1 MGHVEKRRARAPKF
15 CLCKNVSKTP
25 DCSEEV
31 ESVEAQLAADE
42 ERVKA
47 EAAEPLPNGS
57 MWDDYR
63 GGPELEPL
71 LAHTTLINVDWLVD
85 FADRKVMPERE
96 GVVPAWQQLPSEAIV
111 SLTQLRQ
118 TTYRGGLSVAVLSYG
133 WAAKHHPDPTGEQL
147 RRMLP
152 ALRSM
157 KNFKNSQGRRVFSA
171 DGLRVDVDHGKV
183 PTWGL
188 VWDFMSLP
196 QRGYTTKY
204 DADHEDRTDY
214 QLKRFIKG
222 LKQINVWYGHAYV
235 TTLVCDWPMPA
246 GAQNPHPID
255 VRGWCVFERNLSS
268 IVKNS
273 DCYLQLSLLP
283 ADAESMDWYK
293 GVVRACKGARR
304 PPLAADAF
312 ERLMRDNL
320 ESGAFKF
327 TNGKDATN
335 VCIPQYAEAFTRL
348 LGTSKVLAYQ
358 MLGWGAAEGEQLAAA
373 LACAQRMGTA
383 VAAERLCLAGNKL
396 GTAGVRAIGKVIEA
410 GALPRLKSLM
420 IQDNGAD
427 DETREWIKTVARG
440 AGCSDVDA

>member
-1 MGHVEKRRARAPKF
+1 M
-15 CLCKNVSKTP
+15 
-25 DCSEEV
+25 
-31 ESVEAQLAADE
+31 AADE

-47 EAAEPLPNGS
+47 EAAEPLPPGS
-57 MWDDYR
+57 TWVVSPSGKTSY

-96 GVVPAWQQLPSEAIV
+96 GVVPAWQQLPSDAIV

-118 TTYRGGLSVAVLSYG
+118 TTYWASLPVAVLSYG

-157 KNFKNSQGRRVFSA
+157 KNFKRR
-171 DGLRVDVDHGKV
+171 V

-214 QLKRFIKG
+214 QLKRFGKG
-222 LKQINVWYGHAYV
+222 LKHINVWYGHAYV

-255 VRGWCVFERNLSS
+255 VRGWCVFERHLSS
-268 IVKNS
+268 IVKDS
-273 DCYLQLSLLP
+273 ECYLQLSLLP
-283 ADAESMDWYK
+283 ADAESMDWYD
-293 GVVRACKGARR
+293 GVVQACKGARR

-335 VCIPQYAEAFTRL
+335 VCIPQYAEAFKRL
-348 LGTSKVLAYQ
+348 LGTSKILAYG

-373 LACAQRMGTA
+373 LACAQRMDTA
-383 VAAERLCLAGNKL
+383 VAAETLYLQENKL

-410 GALPRLKSLM
+410 GALPRLEMLM

-427 DETREWIKTVARG
+427 DETREWIETVVRG
-440 AGCSDVDA
+440 AGCSKVIA

>member
-1 MGHVEKRRARAPKF
+1 M
-15 CLCKNVSKTP
+15 
-25 DCSEEV
+25 
-31 ESVEAQLAADE
+31 AADE

-47 EAAEPLPNGS
+47 EAAEPLPEDSTWVDNYGTE
-57 MWDDYR
+57 M

-118 TTYRGGLSVAVLSYG
+118 TTYEAGLPVAVLSYG

-157 KNFKNSQGRRVFSA
+157 KNFKNPEFE
-171 DGLRVDVDHGKV
+171 DDTGKV

-214 QLKRFIKG
+214 QLKRFGKG
-222 LKQINVWYGHAYV
+222 LKHINVWYGHMFV

-255 VRGWCVFERNLSS
+255 VRGWCVFERHLSS
-268 IVKNS
+268 IVKVS
-273 DCYLQLSLLP
+273 TCYLQLSLLP
-283 ADAESMDWYK
+283 ADAESMDWYD
-293 GVVRACKGARR
+293 VADACMGARR

-348 LGTSKVLAYQ
+348 LGTSKVLGYSR
-358 MLGWGAAEGEQLAAA
+358 LGWGAAEGEQLAAA
-373 LACAQRMGTA
+373 FACAQRLDTA
-383 VAAERLCLAGNKL
+383 VAAEQLWLYENKL

-410 GALPRLKSLM
+410 GALPRLKVLW
-420 IQDNGAD
+420 IQGNDAD
-427 DETREWIKTVARG
+427 DETREWIKTVANG
-440 AGCSDVDA
+440 AGCSRVSA

>member
-1 MGHVEKRRARAPKF
+1 MTV
-15 CLCKNVSKTP
+15 
-25 DCSEEV
+25 
-31 ESVEAQLAADE
+31 
-42 ERVKA
+42 
-47 EAAEPLPNGS
+47 
-57 MWDDYR
+57 
-63 GGPELEPL
+63 
-71 LAHTTLINVDWLVD
+71 
-85 FADRKVMPERE
+85 
-96 GVVPAWQQLPSEAIV
+96 V

-118 TTYRGGLSVAVLSYG
+118 TTYIAGLPVAVLSYG

-157 KNFKNSQGRRVFSA
+157 KNSKGDYSG
-171 DGLRVDVDHGKV
+171 V

-214 QLKRFIKG
+214 QLKRFGKG
-222 LKQINVWYGHAYV
+222 LKHINVWYGHAYV

-268 IVKNS
+268 IVKTSN
-273 DCYLQLSLLP
+273 CYLQLSQLP
-283 ADAESMDWYK
+283 ADAESMDWDD
-293 GVVRACKGARR
+293 VVDACKGARR

-348 LGTSKVLAYQ
+348 LGTSKMLYHEN
-358 MLGWGAAEGEQLAAA
+358 LGWGAAEGEQLAEA
-373 LACAQRMGTA
+373 LACAQHMGTA
-383 VAAERLCLAGNKL
+383 VAAEKLELGENKL

-410 GALPRLKSLM
+410 GALPRLKELH
-420 IQDNGAD
+420 IEDNGAD

-440 AGCSDVDA
+440 AGCSDVHA

>member
-1 MGHVEKRRARAPKF
+1 
-15 CLCKNVSKTP
+15 
-25 DCSEEV
+25 
-31 ESVEAQLAADE
+31 
-42 ERVKA
+42 
-47 EAAEPLPNGS
+47 
-57 MWDDYR
+57 
-63 GGPELEPL
+63 
-71 LAHTTLINVDWLVD
+71 
-85 FADRKVMPERE
+85 
-96 GVVPAWQQLPSEAIV
+96 
-111 SLTQLRQ
+111 
-118 TTYRGGLSVAVLSYG
+118 
-133 WAAKHHPDPTGEQL
+133 
-147 RRMLP
+147 MLP

-157 KNFKNSQGRRVFSA
+157 KRSKGSGMFN
-171 DGLRVDVDHGKV
+171 V

-222 LKQINVWYGHAYV
+222 LKQINVWYGHARV

-268 IVKNS
+268 IVKVS

-283 ADAESMDWYK
+283 ADAESMDWYD
-293 GVVRACKGARR
+293 GVVKACKGARR

-335 VCIPQYAEAFTRL
+335 VCIPQYAEAFKRL
-348 LGTSKVLAYQ
+348 LGTSKTLGYSR
-358 MLGWGAAEGEQLAAA
+358 LGWGAEEGERRDEVGLNEHRA
-373 LACAQRMGTA
+373 LGWRL
-383 VAAERLCLAGNKL
+383 ERLQHMSGSPCLGRGTYSAGQSPSDSWQR
-396 GTAGVRAIGKVIEA
+396 VR
-410 GALPRLKSLM
+410 R
-420 IQDNGAD
+420 
-427 DETREWIKTVARG
+427 RR
-440 AGCSDVDA
+440 

>member
-1 MGHVEKRRARAPKF
+1 M
-15 CLCKNVSKTP
+15 
-25 DCSEEV
+25 
-31 ESVEAQLAADE
+31 AADE

-47 EAAEPLPNGS
+47 EAAEPLPERSTWVKHPVGDP
-57 MWDDYR
+57 M

-118 TTYRGGLSVAVLSYG
+118 SEYMFGLPVAVLSYG

-157 KNFKNSQGRRVFSA
+157 KNLKGMFG
-171 DGLRVDVDHGKV
+171 V

-214 QLKRFIKG
+214 QLKRFGKG
-222 LKQINVWYGHAYV
+222 LKHINVWYGHAYV

-255 VRGWCVFERNLSS
+255 VRGWCVFERHLSS
-268 IVKNS
+268 IVKFGS
-273 DCYLQLSLLP
+273 CYLQLSLLP
-283 ADAESMDWYK
+283 ADAESMDWYD
-293 GVVRACKGARR
+293 GVVKACMGARR

-335 VCIPQYAEAFTRL
+335 VCIPQYAEAFKRL
-348 LGTSKVLAYQ
+348 LGTSKMLGYAC
-358 MLGWGAAEGEQLAAA
+358 LGWGAAEGEQLAAA

-383 VAAERLCLAGNKL
+383 VAAEGLYIYGNKL

-410 GALPRLKSLM
+410 GALPRLKLLF

-440 AGCSDVDA
+440 AGCLGVNA

>member
-1 MGHVEKRRARAPKF
+1 M
-15 CLCKNVSKTP
+15 
-25 DCSEEV
+25 
-31 ESVEAQLAADE
+31 
-42 ERVKA
+42 
-47 EAAEPLPNGS
+47 
-57 MWDDYR
+57 

-85 FADRKVMPERE
+85 FADGKVMPERE

-118 TTYRGGLSVAVLSYG
+118 STYYHSLPVAVLSYG
-133 WAAKHHPDPTGEQL
+133 WAAKHHPDPTGGQL

-157 KNFKNSQGRRVFSA
+157 KNFKNSLWGAGQ
-171 DGLRVDVDHGKV
+171 V

-214 QLKRFIKG
+214 QLKRFGKG
-222 LKQINVWYGHAYV
+222 LKHINVWYGHAYV

-255 VRGWCVFERNLSS
+255 VRGWCVFERHLSS
-268 IVKNS
+268 IVK
-273 DCYLQLSLLP
+273 DGYCYLQLSLLP
-283 ADAESMDWYK
+283 ADAESMDWLG
-293 GVVRACKGARR
+293 GVVNACKGARR

-348 LGTSKVLAYQ
+348 LGTSKLLGYDK
-358 MLGWGAAEGEQLAAA
+358 LGWGAAEGEQLAAA
-373 LACAQRMGTA
+373 LACAQRMDTA
-383 VAAERLCLAGNKL
+383 VAAESLYLDGNKL

-410 GALPRLKSLM
+410 GALPRLKLLY
-420 IQDNGAD
+420 IQGNGAD
-427 DETREWIKTVARG
+427 DETREWIETVARG
-440 AGCSDVDA
+440 AGCLTVDA

>member
-1 MGHVEKRRARAPKF
+1 M
-15 CLCKNVSKTP
+15 
-25 DCSEEV
+25 
-31 ESVEAQLAADE
+31 AADE

-47 EAAEPLPNGS
+47 EAAEPLPPRSTWGEDCGIS
-57 MWDDYR
+57 Y
-63 GGPELEPL
+63 GGPEIEPL

-118 TTYRGGLSVAVLSYG
+118 STHGVGLPVAVLSYG

-157 KNFKNSQGRRVFSA
+157 KNFKGTL
-171 DGLRVDVDHGKV
+171 GV

-214 QLKRFIKG
+214 QLKRFGKG
-222 LKQINVWYGHAYV
+222 LKHINVWYGHAYV

-255 VRGWCVFERNLSS
+255 VRGWCVFERHLSS
-268 IVKNS
+268 IVKDGN
-273 DCYLQLSLLP
+273 CYLQLSLLP
-283 ADAESMDWYK
+283 ADAESMRWIN
-293 GVVRACKGARR
+293 VVQACKGARR

-348 LGTSKVLAYQ
+348 LGTSKLLGYA

-373 LACAQRMGTA
+373 FACAQRMGTA
-383 VAAERLCLAGNKL
+383 VAAERLVLFGNKL

-410 GALPRLKSLM
+410 GALPRLQLLS
-420 IQDNGAD
+420 IEDNGAD

-440 AGCSDVDA
+440 AGCSSVSA

>member
-1 MGHVEKRRARAPKF
+1 M
-15 CLCKNVSKTP
+15 
-25 DCSEEV
+25 
-31 ESVEAQLAADE
+31 AADE

-47 EAAEPLPNGS
+47 EAAEPLPEDSSWVKNFN
-57 MWDDYR
+57 DDEL

-118 TTYRGGLSVAVLSYG
+118 STYVLGLPVAVLSYG

-157 KNFKNSQGRRVFSA
+157 KNFKGY
-171 DGLRVDVDHGKV
+171 V

-214 QLKRFIKG
+214 QLKRFGKG
-222 LKQINVWYGHAYV
+222 LKHINVWYGHERV

-268 IVKNS
+268 IVKNCW
-273 DCYLQLSLLP
+273 CYLQLSLLP
-283 ADAESMDWYK
+283 ADAESMDWFD
-293 GVVRACKGARR
+293 VVQACKGARR

-348 LGTSKVLAYQ
+348 LGTSKMLDYGN
-358 MLGWGAAEGEQLAAA
+358 LGWGAAEGEQLAAA
-373 LACAQRMGTA
+373 LACAQRMDTA
-383 VAAERLCLAGNKL
+383 VAAETLQLFGNKL

-410 GALPRLKSLM
+410 GAPPRLEDLN
-420 IQDNGAD
+420 IADNGAD
-427 DETREWIKTVARG
+427 DETREWIETVARG
-440 AGCSDVDA
+440 AGCSKVDA

>member
-1 MGHVEKRRARAPKF
+1 M
-15 CLCKNVSKTP
+15 
-25 DCSEEV
+25 
-31 ESVEAQLAADE
+31 AADE

-47 EAAEPLPNGS
+47 EAAEPLPEESTWVKIGP
-57 MWDDYR
+57 YEF

-118 TTYRGGLSVAVLSYG
+118 TTWMFGLPVAVLSYG

-157 KNFKNSQGRRVFSA
+157 KNFKNPEYRF
-171 DGLRVDVDHGKV
+171 DGKV

-222 LKQINVWYGHAYV
+222 LKHINVWYGHAYV

-255 VRGWCVFERNLSS
+255 VRGWCVFERHLSS
-268 IVKNS
+268 IVKDG

-283 ADAESMDWYK
+283 ADAESMDWFD
-293 GVVRACKGARR
+293 VDEACKGARR

-348 LGTSKVLAYQ
+348 LGTSKLLGYGR
-358 MLGWGAAEGEQLAAA
+358 LGWGAAEGEQLAAA

-383 VAAERLCLAGNKL
+383 VAAEKLLLHRNEL

-410 GALPRLKSLM
+410 GALPRLEELL

-440 AGCSDVDA
+440 AGCSKVDA

>member
-1 MGHVEKRRARAPKF
+1 MHLSADEERRIAISRIVGPPTRVIDYV
-15 CLCKNVSKTP
+15 NT
-25 DCSEEV
+25 EEG
-31 ESVEAQLAADE
+31 LAADE

-47 EAAEPLPNGS
+47 EAAEPLPPGS
-57 MWDDYR
+57 TWVKDKFGMSF

-118 TTYRGGLSVAVLSYG
+118 GTYGPGLPVAVLSYG
-133 WAAKHHPDPTGEQL
+133 WAAKHHLDPTGEQL

-157 KNFKNSQGRRVFSA
+157 KNFGY
-171 DGLRVDVDHGKV
+171 V

-222 LKQINVWYGHAYV
+222 LKHINVWYGHERV

-255 VRGWCVFERNLSS
+255 VRGWCVFERHLSS
-268 IVKNS
+268 IVKDS
-273 DCYLQLSLLP
+273 DNYLQLSLLP
-283 ADAESMDWYK
+283 ADAGSKVWFD
-293 GVVRACKGARR
+293 VVDACKGARR

-348 LGTSKVLAYQ
+348 LGTSKLLAYWG
-358 MLGWGAAEGEQLAAA
+358 LGWGAAEGEQLAAA

-383 VAAERLCLAGNKL
+383 VAAEKLHIFKNKL
-396 GTAGVRAIGKVIEA
+396 
-410 GALPRLKSLM
+410 S
-420 IQDNGAD
+420 
-427 DETREWIKTVARG
+427 
-440 AGCSDVDA
+440 GCLSPSIRM

>member
-1 MGHVEKRRARAPKF
+1 M
-15 CLCKNVSKTP
+15 
-25 DCSEEV
+25 
-31 ESVEAQLAADE
+31 AADE

-47 EAAEPLPNGS
+47 EAAEPLPPGS
-57 MWDDYR
+57 TWVKVGSQEM

-85 FADRKVMPERE
+85 FADGKVMPERE

-118 TTYRGGLSVAVLSYG
+118 TTYAYGLPVAVLSYG

-157 KNFKNSQGRRVFSA
+157 KNFKRKG
-171 DGLRVDVDHGKV
+171 GV

-214 QLKRFIKG
+214 QLKRFGKG
-222 LKQINVWYGHAYV
+222 LKHINVWYGHEHV

-255 VRGWCVFERNLSS
+255 VRGWCVFERHLSS
-268 IVKNS
+268 IVKFS
-273 DCYLQLSLLP
+273 ECYLQLSRLP
-283 ADAESMDWYK
+283 ADAESMRWMD
-293 GVVRACKGARR
+293 VVDACQGARR

-312 ERLMRDNL
+312 ERLMRDSTA
-320 ESGAFKF
+320 SGAFKF

-348 LGTSKVLAYQ
+348 LGTSKL
-358 MLGWGAAEGEQLAAA
+358 LGYYKRGGGAAEGEQLAAA
-373 LACAQRMGTA
+373 LTCAQRMGTA
-383 VAAERLCLAGNKL
+383 VAADTLAIRGNKL

-410 GALPRLKSLM
+410 GALPRLKELG
-420 IQDNGAD
+420 IHDNGAD
-427 DETREWIKTVARG
+427 DETREWIETVARG
-440 AGCSDVDA
+440 AGCSRVAA

>member
-1 MGHVEKRRARAPKF
+1 M
-15 CLCKNVSKTP
+15 
-25 DCSEEV
+25 
-31 ESVEAQLAADE
+31 AADE

-47 EAAEPLPNGS
+47 EAAEPLPPGS
-57 MWDDYR
+57 KWVECFGKEM

-118 TTYRGGLSVAVLSYG
+118 SGYMFGLPVAVLSYG

-157 KNFKNSQGRRVFSA
+157 KNFKDPDNG
-171 DGLRVDVDHGKV
+171 V

-273 DCYLQLSLLP
+273 DCYLQLSQLP
-283 ADAESMDWYK
+283 ADAESLDWYK
-293 GVVRACKGARR
+293 GVVKACKGARR

-335 VCIPQYAEAFTRL
+335 VCIPQYAEAFKRL
-348 LGTSKVLAYQ
+348 LGTSKMLYYDR
-358 MLGWGAAEGEQLAAA
+358 LGWGAAEGEQLAAA

-383 VAAERLCLAGNKL
+383 VAAEKLMIWGNKL

-410 GALPRLKSLM
+410 GALPRLKKLNVE
-420 IQDNGAD
+420 DNGAD

-440 AGCSDVDA
+440 AGCSRVDA

>member
-1 MGHVEKRRARAPKF
+1 M
-15 CLCKNVSKTP
+15 
-25 DCSEEV
+25 
-31 ESVEAQLAADE
+31 AADE

-47 EAAEPLPNGS
+47 EAAEPLPEDSTWVNAYGRP
-57 MWDDYR
+57 M

-118 TTYRGGLSVAVLSYG
+118 STYGAGLPVAVLSYG

-157 KNFKNSQGRRVFSA
+157 KNFKNPEYEEET
-171 DGLRVDVDHGKV
+171 GKV

-214 QLKRFIKG
+214 QLKRFGKG
-222 LKQINVWYGHAYV
+222 LKHINVWYGHAYV

-255 VRGWCVFERNLSS
+255 VRGWCVFERHLSS
-268 IVKNS
+268 IVKVSN
-273 DCYLQLSLLP
+273 CYLQLSLLP
-283 ADAESMDWYK
+283 ADAESMDWNDGYG
-293 GVVRACKGARR
+293 GVVGACKGARR

-348 LGTSKVLAYQ
+348 LGTSKSLFYDK
-358 MLGWGAAEGEQLAAA
+358 LGWGAAEGEQLAAA
-373 LACAQRMGTA
+373 FACAQRMGTA
-383 VAAERLCLAGNKL
+383 VAAEVLSLHQNKL

-410 GALPRLKSLM
+410 GALPRLKTLYVD
-420 IQDNGAD
+420 DNGAD

-440 AGCSDVDA
+440 AGCSEVDA

>member
-1 MGHVEKRRARAPKF
+1 METLKREDIRLLRVEWLLAQPEGYKMQRRQELEELERADQG
-15 CLCKNVSKTP
+15 LTP
-25 DCSEEV
+25 
-31 ESVEAQLAADE
+31 LITG
-42 ERVKA
+42 A
-47 EAAEPLPNGS
+47 EAVVLIRNG
-57 MWDDYR
+57 
-63 GGPELEPL
+63 
-71 LAHTTLINVDWLVD
+71 
-85 FADRKVMPERE
+85 KRE
-96 GVVPAWQQLPSEAIV
+96 AAG
-111 SLTQLRQ
+111 
-118 TTYRGGLSVAVLSYG
+118 LSYG
-133 WAAKHHPDPTGEQL
+133 WLLPWDPDPTGEQL

-157 KNFKNSQGRRVFSA
+157 KNYKGANG
-171 DGLRVDVDHGKV
+171 V

-214 QLKRFIKG
+214 QLKRFGNG
-222 LKQINVWYGHAYV
+222 LKHINVWYGHAYV

-255 VRGWCVFERNLSS
+255 VRGWCVFERHLSS
-268 IVKNS
+268 IVKS
-273 DCYLQLSLLP
+273 GYCYLQLSLLP
-283 ADAESMDWYK
+283 ADAGSMDWYY
-293 GVVRACKGARR
+293 GVVDACKGARR

-348 LGTSKVLAYQ
+348 LGTSKMLSYDS
-358 MLGWGAAEGEQLAAA
+358 LGWGAAEAEQLAAA
-373 LACAQRMGTA
+373 LACAQRMDMT
-383 VAAERLCLAGNKL
+383 VAAERLLLWENKL

-410 GALPRLKSLM
+410 GALPRLTKLD
-420 IQDNGAD
+420 IEDNEAD

-440 AGCSDVDA
+440 AGCERVNA